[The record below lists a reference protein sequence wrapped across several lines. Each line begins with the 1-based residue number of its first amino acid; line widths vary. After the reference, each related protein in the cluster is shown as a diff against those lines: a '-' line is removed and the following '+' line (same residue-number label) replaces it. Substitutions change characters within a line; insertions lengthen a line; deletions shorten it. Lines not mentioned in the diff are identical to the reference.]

1 MFRNISK
8 LDISAISSKLFRLG
22 FSERLRR
29 SCQSSDVTRRVASL
43 GHCRGTP
50 LQLRASSWSLDSAMH
65 CPPVDYQRTS
75 GTHIHISIY
84 IHMRESLSFLLSLS
98 AFLAHY
104 YIFLYLHL
112 RLVYFTRFYISAA
125 QMLSVSTFPSRV
137 TWMFKLWQT
146 CGKLARALSGLS
158 VNASLDIRV
167 NISYYICIYVYLA
180 LSKFSIVCHK
190 FYWSKYLHLISLSFP
205 STW

>member
-1 MFRNISK
+1 MVRNISK
-8 LDISAISSKLFRLG
+8 LDISSISSKLFRFG
-22 FSERLRR
+22 FSESLRR
-29 SCQSSDVTRRVASL
+29 SCQSSDVTQRVASL

-50 LQLRASSWSLDSAMH
+50 LQLRASSWPLDSAMH

-75 GTHIHISIY
+75 GIHTHIHMYARAHTHISIY
-84 IHMRESLSFLLSLS
+84 IHMRESLSFLSFLS
-98 AFLAHY
+98 AFLFAHY

-112 RLVYFTRFYISAA
+112 RLVYFTHFYISAA

-158 VNASLDIRV
+158 VNASFDIRV
-167 NISYYICIYVYLA
+167 NISCFIYIYIL
-180 LSKFSIVCHK
+180 LFRN
-190 FYWSKYLHLISLSFP
+190 FP
-205 STW
+205 